1 MNKVQ
6 IFMKMVDEWIS
17 RYSEVSGFRKMI
29 G

>member
-17 RYSEVSGFRKMI
+17 RYSGVSGLRKMI